1 MSTKSK
7 KSKKSTKQR
16 GTKYVVLS
24 PEDVK
29 KLPRPH
35 KGFDAFAGPLV
46 ALFKANSRALSADGL
61 DVGGLLALVRQ
72 FQALAETEYA
82 ATKQLEK
89 VQTTRLVYAAT
100 AWHTLLEMYARALV
114 VGRTNPTVKAGIADF
129 VQFMKHARKRKTK
142 ASGPVT
148 PVAA

>member
-7 KSKKSTKQR
+7 KSTKSKQQR
-16 GTKYVVLS
+16 GTKYVALS

-35 KGFDAFAGPLV
+35 KGFDAFVGPLV
-46 ALFKANSRALSADGL
+46 ALFKENSRALSTDGL
-61 DVGGLLALVRQ
+61 DVAGLLGVVRQ
-72 FQALAETEYA
+72 YQALAETEYA

-89 VQTTRLVYAAT
+89 VQTTRLVYAAN
-100 AWHTLLEMYARALV
+100 AWHTVLEMYARALV
-114 VGRTNPTVKAGIADF
+114 VGRTNAAVKAGIADF

-148 PVAA
+148 PAAV